1 MRTFTTAARVGVF
14 VATTAAAAVAIV
26 YFIAGEGWS
35 GESYTVYAV
44 FTDAMGLAERSDVQ
58 SSGVRVGSIERVS
71 VEQGRA
77 RIDLRVDADFPL
89 YVDAAISKTSSG
101 MMGEYVLNVAPGT
114 EGRQRLKDGDRILF
128 VLEASAMDQ
137 VMNDLGQI
145 SKDLKSVSR
154 ALSETFGSRVGKGSN
169 KDTLRQVADATEA
182 LNKAVQE
189 NRASIHTVLTKLE
202 TMSIHG
208 REKVRRTLYKVRES
222 THELRRLL
230 AASEDSPDRAE
241 GEIRRILERVDRA
254 SASLESSLAQADIAT
269 GRVAQGEG
277 TLGRIVEDD
286 ALATKLEGA
295 ATGMSD
301 YLSGLSRLQAIINLR
316 GDYLFVNRAVK
327 TYLQLRLQPREDKYY
342 ALEVVFDPRGRSLT
356 QQTAVDTTNPNDP
369 PTFFELR
376 TTTTNAARFS
386 LQFAQRFGPFWGR
399 FGIKESTGGIGLD
412 TVLLDDRLEISQDL
426 YGFGERV
433 LPRWRLSLGYE
444 FLHRLWMV
452 AGADDVLSYSRRD
465 YFVGGQ
471 LRLVDQ
477 DLKNILPF
485 AP

>member
-189 NRASIHTVLTKLE
+189 NRASIYTVLTKRE

-222 THELRRLL
+222 THELRRVL
-230 AASEDSPDRAE
+230 AASEDSPDSRASRSRE
-241 GEIRRILERVDRA
+241 RQLGVIAGPSGHRDRESCPRRRYPRKDRGRRRARDETGGGSDGHERLPLGALSASSDHKPPRRLPIRQPRRQNLSSTAPATARGQILRARSGVRSARTQFDAADGGGYDEPKRSTDVLRTQDHDHECGKVLAAVRSTLWPGLGPVWHQGVYGWDRA
-254 SASLESSLAQADIAT
+254 RHGAPGRPTGNLAGSVRLRRESFASLAPEL
-269 GRVAQGEG
+269 GLRVSA
-277 TLGRIVEDD
+277 
-286 ALATKLEGA
+286 
-295 ATGMSD
+295 
-301 YLSGLSRLQAIINLR
+301 
-316 GDYLFVNRAVK
+316 
-327 TYLQLRLQPREDKYY
+327 
-342 ALEVVFDPRGRSLT
+342 
-356 QQTAVDTTNPNDP
+356 P
-369 PTFFELR
+369 P
-376 TTTTNAARFS
+376 
-386 LQFAQRFGPFWGR
+386 
-399 FGIKESTGGIGLD
+399 LD
-412 TVLLDDRLEISQDL
+412 
-426 YGFGERV
+426 
-433 LPRWRLSLGYE
+433 
-444 FLHRLWMV
+444 
-452 AGADDVLSYSRRD
+452 
-465 YFVGGQ
+465 
-471 LRLVDQ
+471 
-477 DLKNILPF
+477 
-485 AP
+485 